1 MDQLDQL
8 KQKAKVFQ
16 DLLEEYAL
24 YDSDVEDFLRR
35 ITPWFLKINNNQI
48 ELPCNEYQLSV
59 YFTNPDLSP
68 LAEKYLF
75 SGTKLGK
82 ASSEFTVAI
91 RGW

>member
-1 MDQLDQL
+1 MSIL
-8 KQKAKVFQ
+8 KKAQIFQ
-16 DLLEEYAL
+16 ELLEKYAKN
-24 YDSDVEDFLRR
+24 DNDVEDFLKR
-35 ITPWFLKINNNQI
+35 ITPWFVKIKNNQI

-68 LAEKYLF
+68 SAERYLF
-75 SGTKLGK
+75 LGTELGK